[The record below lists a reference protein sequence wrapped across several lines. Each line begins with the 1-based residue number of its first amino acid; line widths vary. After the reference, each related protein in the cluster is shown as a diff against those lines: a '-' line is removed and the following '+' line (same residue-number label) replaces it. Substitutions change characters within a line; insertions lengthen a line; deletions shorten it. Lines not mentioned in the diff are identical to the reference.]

1 MNHVKIEPS
10 ANIINLERMKQLL
23 LAAFILISLAGFSQT
38 GNMSMV
44 SFVTKMDTAG
54 ASKDGFYLH
63 HYVVNIPW
71 EQARQL
77 QGKKIKITGVVTI
90 VKGLNN
96 EPATEEIRQGREA
109 DTKHILTPNI
119 EIMKKGR
126 WIRYPV
132 SS

>member
-1 MNHVKIEPS
+1 
-10 ANIINLERMKQLL
+10 MKQLL
-23 LAAFILISLAGFSQT
+23 ITVFIFLSLAGFSQT

-44 SFVTKMDTAG
+44 SFVTKMDTAK

-90 VKGLNN
+90 VKGLSNQ
-96 EPATEEIRQGREA
+96 PSSDDLRQGREA
-109 DTKHILTPNI
+109 DIKHILTPTI

-126 WIRYPV
+126 WTRYIF

>member
-23 LAAFILISLAGFSQT
+23 LAAFILICLTGFSQT

-44 SFVTKMDTAG
+44 SFVTKMDTAKAG
-54 ASKDGFYLH
+54 KDGFYLH
-63 HYVVNIPW
+63 HYVVNISR

-77 QGKKIKITGVVTI
+77 QGKKIKITGVVTV
-90 VKGLNN
+90 VKGLGNQ
-96 EPATEEIRQGREA
+96 PSSDDIRQGREA
-109 DTKHILTPNI
+109 DTKHILTPTI
-119 EIMKKGR
+119 ETMQKGR
-126 WIRYPV
+126 WTKFPV